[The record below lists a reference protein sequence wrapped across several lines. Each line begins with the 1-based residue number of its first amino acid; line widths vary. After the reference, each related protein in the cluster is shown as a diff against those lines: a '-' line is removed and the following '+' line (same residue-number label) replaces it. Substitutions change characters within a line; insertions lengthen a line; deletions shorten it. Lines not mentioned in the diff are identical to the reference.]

1 MESLSLLYLPK
12 KDDIRRRLQDF
23 KEVWEH
29 GDDKKIFAELAFC
42 LCTPQSKAVAS
53 DLAIR
58 RAIDAGVLH
67 TGKPE
72 DIEPHLT
79 RSGVRFAHNK
89 SRYIVEAR
97 NYFTQG
103 GLLRIKSKLNF
114 DDVVALRNW
123 LADNVL
129 GIGMKEASHFL
140 RNIGFG
146 KDLAILDRHIL
157 KNLRKHAVIKDI
169 PKVLTKQKYL
179 EIEQAMKKFSDKIM
193 IRLDE
198 LDLLFWSEETGQIFK

>member
-1 MESLSLLYLPK
+1 M
-12 KDDIRRRLQDF
+12 
-23 KEVWEH
+23 
-29 GDDKKIFAELAFC
+29 
-42 LCTPQSKAVAS
+42 
-53 DLAIR
+53 
-58 RAIDAGVLH
+58 
-67 TGKPE
+67 
-72 DIEPHLT
+72 
-79 RSGVRFAHNK
+79 
-89 SRYIVEAR
+89 
-97 NYFTQG
+97 
-103 GLLRIKSKLNF
+103 LRIKSKLNF